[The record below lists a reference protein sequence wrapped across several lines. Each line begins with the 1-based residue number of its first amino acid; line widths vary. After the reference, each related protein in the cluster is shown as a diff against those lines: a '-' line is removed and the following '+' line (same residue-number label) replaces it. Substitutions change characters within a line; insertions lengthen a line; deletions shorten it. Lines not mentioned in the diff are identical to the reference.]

1 MGKLDDV
8 LTKLFAT
15 KTRAVENPVIAN
27 TGGAVAVL
35 LLRNNP
41 DRLAFTVVNLSV
53 NAMYIG
59 LTDGVSAVNG
69 IFIGANG
76 GTVVLSYEDDFQMV
90 GWAWWIIS
98 PAGASAVFSL
108 EVVGS

>member
-8 LTKLFAT
+8 LIKLFAT
-15 KTRAVENPVIAN
+15 KTRAVENPVVAN
-27 TGGAVAVL
+27 TGGATAVL

-53 NAMYIG
+53 NAMYLG
-59 LTDGVSAVNG
+59 LTDQVSAING
-69 IFIGANG
+69 IYIAPSG
-76 GTVVLSYEDDFQMV
+76 GSVTMTYQDDFQMT

-98 PAGASAVFSL
+98 PAGASALFSL